1 MHEPTWAALTQRLE
15 RLEQENRQWK
25 RMASLTIAWLGAVIL
40 IGATVSKKAKVPDEL
55 RTKRLVL
62 ADEAARDRT
71 EFSVT
76 TENRPALVL
85 SDDAGKP
92 RLMRYLSQYGEP
104 TLSLADTGG
113 KRRIVLTLDVYGT
126 LLQFAD
132 EAGKLRAGLAVSA
145 EGEPEMELLGRDDK
159 GLWRAP

>member
-1 MHEPTWAALTQRLE
+1 MNEPTWAALTQRLE

-25 RMASLTIAWLGAVIL
+25 RLASLTIALLGVVIRV
-40 IGATVSKKAKVPDEL
+40 GATVSKKGKVPAEL

-62 ADEAARDRT
+62 VDDAARDRA

-85 SDDAGKP
+85 SDEAGKP
-92 RLMRYLSQYGEP
+92 RLMLYLSQYGEP
-104 TLSLADTGG
+104 TLSFADTAG
-113 KRRIVLTLDVYGT
+113 KRRIVFTLDLYGT

-132 EAGKLRAGLAVSA
+132 EAGKLRAALAVPA
-145 EGEPEMELLGRDDK
+145 EGEPEMELLGRDDTV
-159 GLWRAP
+159 LWRAP

>member
-25 RMASLTIAWLGAVIL
+25 RVASLTIALLGAVIL
-40 IGATVSKKAKVPDEL
+40 IGATMSKKGKVPEEL

-62 ADEAARDRT
+62 VDEAARGRA

-76 TENRPALVL
+76 TDNRPALVL
-85 SDDAGKP
+85 SDEAGKP
-92 RLMRYLSQYGEP
+92 RLRLYLSQYGEP
-104 TLSLADTGG
+104 TLSFADTAG
-113 KRRIVLTLDVYGT
+113 KRRLVLTLDLYGT

-132 EAGKLRAGLAVSA
+132 EAGKLRAALAVPA

-159 GLWRAP
+159 VLWRAP